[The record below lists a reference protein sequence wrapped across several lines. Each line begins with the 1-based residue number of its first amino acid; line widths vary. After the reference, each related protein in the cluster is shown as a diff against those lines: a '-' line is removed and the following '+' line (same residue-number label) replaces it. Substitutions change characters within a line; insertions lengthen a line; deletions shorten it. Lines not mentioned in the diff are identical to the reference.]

1 MTSTVKKGNIFARIW
16 EKLRPQK
23 RSVSERVIYTIVFLV
38 FLFMAATYVYVLL
51 WCFMSGAKEH
61 REVVLSPFA
70 LPTTWHF
77 RNYLDVFDLMTVN
90 GSGFFR
96 MLLNSLYFS
105 VLGGFLTTFSSLM
118 LAYVTAKYKFPGRGI
133 FFGASLVMILL
144 PIYGQGGSM
153 YLLLDK
159 LEFINSPWMILSSLG
174 GFGMNYMYFH
184 AFFQNLSWGYAE
196 AAEIDGAGEYG
207 IFFRIMLPLA
217 MPMFGAVFL
226 MVWLS
231 EWNNYASALLYL
243 PQMKATVNLATEE
256 GLSNFWTEEYE
267 GKAVTV
273 KLRVYDGTI
282 TFLYKI
288 EGSENPDD
296 PEDGYIT
303 LFSVNGEDTPY
314 GYVRILTENATNII
328 IVNLDANA
336 AAVALEVGYA
346 ANGLDGVQDYD
357 YTDSWSDN
365 DLFAF
370 AK

>member
-1 MTSTVKKGNIFARIW
+1 
-16 EKLRPQK
+16 
-23 RSVSERVIYTIVFLV
+23 
-38 FLFMAATYVYVLL
+38 MAATYVYVLL

-243 PQMKATVNLATEE
+243 PQMPTLAVGIYLFRESMTNSVRSDILWA
-256 GLSNFWTEEYE
+256 GSFLVCLPPLALFICFNKVLMSNISLGGIKE
-267 GKAVTV
+267 
-273 KLRVYDGTI
+273 
-282 TFLYKI
+282 
-288 EGSENPDD
+288 
-296 PEDGYIT
+296 
-303 LFSVNGEDTPY
+303 
-314 GYVRILTENATNII
+314 
-328 IVNLDANA
+328 
-336 AAVALEVGYA
+336 
-346 ANGLDGVQDYD
+346 
-357 YTDSWSDN
+357 
-365 DLFAF
+365 
-370 AK
+370 